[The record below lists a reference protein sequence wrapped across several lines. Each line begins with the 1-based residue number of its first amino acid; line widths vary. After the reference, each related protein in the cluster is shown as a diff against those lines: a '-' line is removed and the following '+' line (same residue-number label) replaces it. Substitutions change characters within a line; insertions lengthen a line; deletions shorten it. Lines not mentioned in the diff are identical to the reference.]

1 MASRVANSFFERAQ
15 GPLSNDNYRGALA
28 RALGDTLLAFRQRRG
43 AEPEP
48 AAGNTFGVSQPDA
61 AAEPAKTPPKGAR
74 CSSASA
80 TGAPLEVESLGE
92 LSRLVRE
99 AMRTSPR

>member
-1 MASRVANSFFERAQ
+1 MASRVVNSVLERAQ
-15 GPLSNDNYRGALA
+15 GPLSTGNYRGALA
-28 RALGDTLLAFRQRRG
+28 WAFGETLLAFRQRRK

-48 AAGNTFGVSQPDA
+48 AAGKAFGVSQPDA
-61 AAEPAKTPPKGAR
+61 VAEPAKAPPKSAR
-74 CSSASA
+74 YTSTSS